1 MISTKRL
8 FIALLGLLLCCGIE
22 CVAEDIFSTP
32 LMTTVQRDYPSARTV
47 RSGTSV
53 RAATTTAP
61 AATGTS
67 YSVLPTTNTL
77 FNKQSASS
85 TYAVG
90 GGFGGGA
97 STAFGGRRTASASV
111 DVGGLSDGLFVE
123 TTVRPF
129 AVPQT
134 RAVPGTIPGAAI
146 GVLCPLTDS
155 VWFLRGL
162 AVLYMAFR
170 RVRCGARR
178 TKT

>member
-32 LMTTVQRDYPSARTV
+32 LMTTVQREYPSARTV

-67 YSVLPTTNTL
+67 YSVLPSTNTL

-111 DVGGLSDGLFVE
+111 DVGGFSDGFFGE

-134 RAVPGTIPGAAI
+134 RGTIPGTGI

-155 VWFLRGL
+155 VWFLLGL

-178 TKT
+178 AKT

>member
-67 YSVLPTTNTL
+67 YSVLPSTNTL

-111 DVGGLSDGLFVE
+111 DAGGFSDGLFGE

-146 GVLCPLTDS
+146 GVLCPLADA
-155 VWFLRGL
+155 VWFLLGL

-178 TKT
+178 AKT

>member
-32 LMTTVQRDYPSARTV
+32 LMTTVQREYPSARAV

-67 YSVLPTTNTL
+67 YSVLPSTNTL

-111 DVGGLSDGLFVE
+111 DVGGLSDGLFGE

-134 RAVPGTIPGAAI
+134 RGTIPGAGI
-146 GVLCPLTDS
+146 GVLCPLTDA
-155 VWFLRGL
+155 VWFLLGL

-178 TKT
+178 SKT

>member
-32 LMTTVQRDYPSARTV
+32 LMTTVQHDYPSARTV

-67 YSVLPTTNTL
+67 YSVLPSTNTL

-111 DVGGLSDGLFVE
+111 DVGGFSDGLFGE

-134 RAVPGTIPGAAI
+134 RGTIPGTGI

-155 VWFLRGL
+155 VWFLLGL

-178 TKT
+178 SKT

>member
-32 LMTTVQRDYPSARTV
+32 LMTTVQREYPSARTV

-67 YSVLPTTNTL
+67 YSVLPSTNTL

-97 STAFGGRRTASASV
+97 STAFGGRRTASVSV
-111 DVGGLSDGLFVE
+111 DVGGFSDGFFSE

-134 RAVPGTIPGAAI
+134 RGTIPGAGI
-146 GVLCPLTDS
+146 GVLCPLTDA
-155 VWFLRGL
+155 VWFLLGL
-162 AVLYMAFR
+162 AVLYMVFR

>member
-32 LMTTVQRDYPSARTV
+32 LMTTVQREYPSARTV

-67 YSVLPTTNTL
+67 YSVLPSTNTL

-111 DVGGLSDGLFVE
+111 DAGGFSDGLFGE

-134 RAVPGTIPGAAI
+134 RGTIPGTGI

-155 VWFLRGL
+155 VWFLLGL

-170 RVRCGARR
+170 RVHCGARR

>member
-32 LMTTVQRDYPSARTV
+32 LMTTVQREYPSARTV

-67 YSVLPTTNTL
+67 YSVLPSTNTL

-85 TYAVG
+85 TCAVG

-111 DVGGLSDGLFVE
+111 DVGGFSDGLFGE

-134 RAVPGTIPGAAI
+134 RGTIPGTGI

-155 VWFLRGL
+155 VWFLLGL

-178 TKT
+178 SKT

>member
-32 LMTTVQRDYPSARTV
+32 LMTTVQREYPSARTV

-67 YSVLPTTNTL
+67 YSVLPSTNTL

-85 TYAVG
+85 TCAVG

-111 DVGGLSDGLFVE
+111 NVGGFSDGFFSE

-134 RAVPGTIPGAAI
+134 RGTIPGTGI

-155 VWFLRGL
+155 VWFLLGL

-178 TKT
+178 SKT

>member
-22 CVAEDIFSTP
+22 SVAEDIFSTP
-32 LMTTVQRDYPSARTV
+32 LMTTVQREYPSARTV

-67 YSVLPTTNTL
+67 YSVLPSTNTL

-111 DVGGLSDGLFVE
+111 DVGGFSDGFFSE

-134 RAVPGTIPGAAI
+134 RGTIPGTGI

-155 VWFLRGL
+155 VWFLLGL

-178 TKT
+178 SKT

>member
-32 LMTTVQRDYPSARTV
+32 LMTTVQREYPSARTV

-67 YSVLPTTNTL
+67 YSVLPSTNTL

-111 DVGGLSDGLFVE
+111 DVGGFSDGFFSE

-134 RAVPGTIPGAAI
+134 RGTIPGTGI

-155 VWFLRGL
+155 VWFLLGL

>member
-32 LMTTVQRDYPSARTV
+32 LMTTVQRDYPSARAV
-47 RSGTSV
+47 CSGTSV

-67 YSVLPTTNTL
+67 YSVLPSTNTL

-85 TYAVG
+85 TCAVG

-111 DVGGLSDGLFVE
+111 DVGGFSDGLFGE

-134 RAVPGTIPGAAI
+134 RGTIPGTGI

-155 VWFLRGL
+155 VWFLLGL

>member
-32 LMTTVQRDYPSARTV
+32 LMTTVQREYPSARTV

-67 YSVLPTTNTL
+67 YSVLPSTNTL

-85 TYAVG
+85 TCAVG

-111 DVGGLSDGLFVE
+111 DVGGFSDGLFGE

-134 RAVPGTIPGAAI
+134 RGTIPGTGI

-155 VWFLRGL
+155 VWFLLGL
-162 AVLYMAFR
+162 AVLYLAFR
-170 RVRCGARR
+170 RLRCGARR
-178 TKT
+178 AKT

>member
-32 LMTTVQRDYPSARTV
+32 LMTTVQREYPSARTV

-67 YSVLPTTNTL
+67 YSVLPSTNTL
-77 FNKQSASS
+77 FNKQSTSS

-111 DVGGLSDGLFVE
+111 DVGGFSDGFFSE

-134 RAVPGTIPGAAI
+134 RGTIPGTGI

-155 VWFLRGL
+155 VWFLLGL

-178 TKT
+178 SKT

>member
-32 LMTTVQRDYPSARTV
+32 LMTTVQRDYPSARAV

-67 YSVLPTTNTL
+67 YSVLPSTNTL

-85 TYAVG
+85 TYAAG

-111 DVGGLSDGLFVE
+111 DVGGFSDGLFGE

-146 GVLCPLTDS
+146 GVLCPLADA
-155 VWFLRGL
+155 VWFLLGL

-178 TKT
+178 AKT